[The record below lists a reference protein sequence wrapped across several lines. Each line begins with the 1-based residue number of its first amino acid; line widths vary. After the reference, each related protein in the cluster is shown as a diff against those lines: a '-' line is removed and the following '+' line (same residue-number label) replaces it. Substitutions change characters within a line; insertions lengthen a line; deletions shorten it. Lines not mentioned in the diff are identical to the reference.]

1 MDSRGPV
8 PARGGRRQE
17 QPAVETGL
25 ARLSQPRGEGSAA
38 GRGLG
43 LLVVGGEALVTTPG
57 HLPGRRVLEPP
68 PGVEEV
74 VLGHPQLAGS
84 VLAHARHQPCGNA
97 PDLEPLQRL
106 TGDPGPEHP

>member
-25 ARLSQPRGEGSAA
+25 VLLSQPRGGGNAA
-38 GRGLG
+38 GQDLG

-57 HLPGRRVLEPP
+57 HLPGRRVLEPL

-74 VLGHPQLAGS
+74 VLGHLQPAGS
-84 VLAHARHQPCGNA
+84 VLAHAHHQPYGNA
-97 PDLEPLQRL
+97 PDLEPLQLL